1 MADECPTPKM
11 RCGQNEIAK
20 SSFRFLMAKL
30 QLKIVRLLCQIVIN
44 TTPVTPEQGNPL
56 DLYGPSDL
64 DETNPV
70 TQYYGFLRPNEDYV
84 IEELTSTSVRYYTG
98 SGLANYI
105 TDWGNRAGLSYQYLS
120 DAF

>member
-1 MADECPTPKM
+1 MADEECDKKP
-11 RCGQNEIAK
+11 RCGQNQISP
-20 SSFRFLMAKL
+20 SSFRWLMA
-30 QLKIVRLLCQIVIN
+30 RLAFKAVNFLCQIVIN